1 MSSNEFKLIINFIG
15 DKSNG
20 SFKGFKIFNKIYDF
34 NNNEIIFKNNS
45 YKKKKYI
52 EFQLIL
58 KKERKNYHQSV
69 FKFFIY
75 IGTNKVYC
83 FIMDYLSNQLFDF
96 CLLDKNVKFSFLD
109 MEFEDMNYLENDSR
123 SRIVLINPPSVMTIN
138 DKSVSLP
145 LYVPPALSEY
155 TSFQISS
162 LGCPYEKNNSIKG
175 ISDEEINEEIPIV
188 DILKNNVN
196 ILEEFYK
203 EFQLLIK
210 QNEKEMDKYKKLLE
224 TINIKKIN
232 FNFSRTKEILMKYF
246 PDNDIYYLFYV
257 YMLWFICDLLFIDK
271 DDKKE
276 KKNDK
281 NNNQIKFTIFNIFNY
296 FEKFYKTYLV
306 DENLLPYQKVLLFC
320 SNVAFFTSCK
330 DITDYEKSEL
340 EYINL
345 KNINP
350 NSVFGLS
357 IKFLNDFIDN
367 INSKS
372 YLFYPLLLLDS
383 GVYYNDKGETTYG
396 FDFESC
402 DNLKEHLKDVLPD
415 VFFIYKEAEK
425 LDPLNETK
433 GFNYKGFKTIF
444 LNKSSVL
451 KNYDGNPQKEEKNI
465 IKRKHYAVRVSKLF
479 MHESFGHNKFIYQK
493 MPGLDS
499 PSHFFNKQNEF
510 ITMIPK
516 KNKIFKIFEKNI
528 FYINS
533 KFEGGEGGN
542 FFEYFFGLDEDGE
555 LILDLIYNINYIGK
569 LIDNVK
575 YFTSENL
582 EILKEYIIYK
592 YKISEKKIDY
602 IDKEDTCLEED
613 IKEMKNLIE
622 KKNNYS
628 KEKVQQKRKDTFIKK
643 EEYKK
648 SLFIKIN
655 DNASE
660 IKGYGYYSRK
670 MDEAKSD
677 KEFREYAR
685 EFFFHHL
692 KKE

>member
-1 MSSNEFKLIINFIG
+1 MAKNEFKIIINFVG
-15 DKSNG
+15 DKING
-20 SFKGFKIFNKIYDF
+20 PFKGYKIFENIYNF
-34 NNNEIIFKNNS
+34 NNNEIIFLNDS

-58 KKERKNYHQSV
+58 KNEKGEYPPSV

-75 IGTNKVYC
+75 IGINKVYC
-83 FIMDYLSNQLFDF
+83 FIKDDMTNRLFDF
-96 CLLDKNVKFSFLD
+96 CFLDKNV
-109 MEFEDMNYLENDSR
+109 EFNYKSLELKDLNYLENDTR
-123 SRIVLINPPSVMTIN
+123 SRIVLINSPSIVKIN
-138 DKSVSLP
+138 DELVLVSSYLHSN
-145 LYVPPALSEY
+145 LTKN

-162 LGCPYEKNNSIKG
+162 LGYPFENYSIKV
-175 ISDEEINEEIPIV
+175 ISDEEINDEIPIV
-188 DILKNNVN
+188 DILKNNMN
-196 ILEEFYK
+196 ILKEFYK

-210 QNEKEMDKYKKLLE
+210 QNEKEIDKYKKLLG

-232 FNFSRTKEILMKYF
+232 FNFSRTKDILIKYF
-246 PDNDIYYLFYV
+246 PDNDIYYLFYI

-296 FEKFYKTYLV
+296 FEKFYKTYLI

-330 DITDYEKSEL
+330 DITNYEKSEL

-345 KNINP
+345 KNLSP

-383 GVYYNDKGETTYG
+383 GLYYNDKGETTYG

-415 VFFIYKEAEK
+415 VFFIYKEDEK
-425 LDPLNETK
+425 LDPLNEKK
-433 GFNYKGFKTIF
+433 GFNYKGYKTIF

-451 KNYDGNPQKEEKNI
+451 KGYNGNPQKEEENI

-499 PSHFFNKQNEF
+499 PNHFYNKQNEF

-516 KNKIFKIFEKNI
+516 TNKILKIFEKNI
-528 FYINS
+528 FYINR

-555 LILDLIYNINYIGK
+555 LILDLIYNIKYIGK
-569 LIDNVK
+569 LIDNVQ

-592 YKISEKKIDY
+592 YKISEKNIEY
-602 IDKEDTCLEED
+602 IDKENTCLEDD

-622 KKNNYS
+622 KKNVYPE
-628 KEKVQQKRKDTFIKK
+628 EKIRQKPKDTFNKK
-643 EEYKK
+643 EEHKK
-648 SLFIKIN
+648 SLFIKI
-655 DNASE
+655 DNNVSE
-660 IKGYGYYSRK
+660 IKGYSYYSRK